1 VEKKLKDPSAS
12 VRSAAVEAATR
23 CGGQRAVPVLLLALK
38 DTSWEVRRAAA
49 KALGFIG
56 ENSAVPGLC
65 ELVQDPD
72 RDVRETVISALGQI
86 NDIRALVPLVTA
98 LLDVERVVRSLAQ
111 ATLRKLKKDW
121 EQSEQMK
128 AALPAIQAALSHPD
142 YWVRYSAT
150 QLLEQL
156 KIDVDQLTDQLTVT
170 PTAPAESAVP
180 HVALPFL
187 ADLLFDRDRDLRV
200 AAAEALGRLRE
211 RGAATVLAAAARDA
225 DHAVQHAAQAA
236 LSALN

>member
-1 VEKKLKDPSAS
+1 
-12 VRSAAVEAATR
+12 VRSAAVDAATR
-23 CGGQRAVPVLLLALK
+23 CGGQRAVPVLLAALK

-65 ELVQDPD
+65 ELIQDPD
-72 RDVRETVISALGQI
+72 RDVREAGISALGQI
-86 NDIRALVPLVTA
+86 NDVRALVPLVTA
-98 LLDVERVVRSLAQ
+98 LLDVERTVRTLAH

-121 EQSEQMK
+121 EQSPLIAE
-128 AALPAIQAALSHPD
+128 AVPAVQAALSHPD

-150 QLLEQL
+150 QLIEQL
-156 KIDVDQLTDQLTVT
+156 KIDVDRFTEQIDVSLAPKVETT
-170 PTAPAESAVP
+170 PP

-200 AAAEALGRLRE
+200 AAAEALARLRE

-225 DHAVQHAAQAA
+225 DHAVQNAAQAA
-236 LSALN
+236 LAALN